1 MGITYNIENE
11 KFTFDF
17 ELDGVDDIISLTGK
31 GYQVKAFGQCF
42 HYAYEFAD
50 DVQGSVRSAFIKYL
64 KFPATS
70 LRQQPELTQFI
81 QRAIDNLHHQI
92 NLYDY
97 DLVVMPQSSSQV
109 NSYML
114 RYIYRF
120 AQPMLRKMELVKALP
135 ENVSFDMEGYEESIL
150 NDTLDNGRPRYTEA
164 QKEEVKNSINEML
177 DLIHKKE
184 YFTIAK
190 DVKKARLRP
199 YITRFLKFEDEQD
212 EKLLAS
218 IHNNNVLVI
227 DDIATSGSTLNEV
240 MRALRVMNE
249 DNKITIFSLI
259 GRQDLMAESL

>member
-17 ELDGVDDIISLTGK
+17 EHDGVDDIINLTGK

-64 KFPATS
+64 KFPPTS

-81 QRAIDNLHHQI
+81 QRAIDNLHHKI

-97 DLVVMPQSSSQV
+97 DLVVTPESSIRI
-109 NSYML
+109 NNYMA

-120 AQPMLRKMELVKALP
+120 AQPRMRSMEYVK
-135 ENVSFDMEGYEESIL
+135 
-150 NDTLDNGRPRYTEA
+150 TLSEKT
-164 QKEEVKNSINEML
+164 SL
-177 DLIHKKE
+177 D
-184 YFTIAK
+184 
-190 DVKKARLRP
+190 D
-199 YITRFLKFEDEQD
+199 QD
-212 EKLLAS
+212 EKLWAS
-218 IHNNNVLVI
+218 IHNNNVLVV

-259 GRQDLMAESL
+259 GRQDLMAESI

>member
-17 ELDGVDDIISLTGK
+17 EYDGVDDIINLTGK

-64 KFPATS
+64 KFPPTS

-81 QRAIDNLHHQI
+81 QRAIDNLHHKI

-97 DLVVMPQSSSQV
+97 DLVITPESSSDV
-109 NSYML
+109 NEYML

-120 AQPMLRKMELVKALP
+120 AQPMMRQLQLVKALP
-135 ENVSFDMEGYEESIL
+135 ENVSFDMDGYEQRWL
-150 NDTLDNGRPRYTEA
+150 NGKLDNGRPRYTEA
-164 QKEEVKNSINEML
+164 QKEQVRQSISEMI

-212 EKLLAS
+212 KKLLAS
-218 IHNNNVLVI
+218 IHNNNVLVV

-259 GRQDLMAESL
+259 GRQDLMAESI

>member
-1 MGITYNIENE
+1 MGITYSIDNE

-17 ELDGVDDIISLTGK
+17 EHDGVDDIINLTGK

-50 DVQGSVRSAFIKYL
+50 DVTGSVRSAFIKYL
-64 KFPATS
+64 KFPPTS

-81 QRAIDNLHHQI
+81 QRAIDNLHHKI

-97 DLVVMPQSSSQV
+97 DLVVTPESSSDV
-109 NSYML
+109 NEYML

-120 AQPMLRKMELVKALP
+120 AQPMMR
-135 ENVSFDMEGYEESIL
+135 GEEYVRMLAEKTS
-150 NDTLDNGRPRYTEA
+150 LDP
-164 QKEEVKNSINEML
+164 K
-177 DLIHKKE
+177 
-184 YFTIAK
+184 
-190 DVKKARLRP
+190 
-199 YITRFLKFEDEQD
+199 D

-227 DDIATSGSTLNEV
+227 DDIATSGSTMNEV

-259 GRQDLMAESL
+259 GRQDLMAESM